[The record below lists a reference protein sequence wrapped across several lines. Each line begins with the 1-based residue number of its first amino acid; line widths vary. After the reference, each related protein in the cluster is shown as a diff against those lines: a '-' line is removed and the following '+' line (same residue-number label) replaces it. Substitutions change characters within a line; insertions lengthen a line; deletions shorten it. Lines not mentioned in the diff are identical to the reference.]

1 VASNNSS
8 SSSSP
13 STSNKD
19 VSSPSSLAS
28 DSTEFTNNVS
38 SHSIVITPYKQPQQ
52 RHLQKHI
59 DITQEEADGIVSPF
73 PSPTATTPT
82 AAAGL
87 VVSTRKKQMSNYNDN
102 NDYNNSKDAGK
113 MTGKESQSKQQQKKQ
128 STTSKRVKINNE
140 QSSNQTTTWTKRK
153 NNLVFSH
160 MPITKQQQQQQQQSL
175 SLRKQ
180 QHQQQLS
187 QPQHSNNYNASK
199 LPPILLSPNKPPT
212 HPSSSTMKPSSQIFQ
227 THSYMSDADMS
238 TDLSEATPI
247 TTPAK
252 SSWFRNYSDEDEN
265 DDDDQGEDGERK
277 EGNYWVGGSANMDN
291 EEEKDNDDS
300 SSTKEDNVD
309 GAINH
314 IGKTSQSSN
323 DLVGLEIFDTSE
335 TTLDNNNQPSLNW
348 DISASIADLSFVSKR
363 QYSNENSFFH
373 GIYESGLDS
382 ASFEQVDTSAEE
394 RMCMDAEIE
403 LVYNVSGV
411 DLPSFFMDRSSGDN
425 STDNSSVGNASV
437 VGDDLDECA
446 SVEERRKVVRRIQ
459 QWRRGRARE
468 SRESRGSD
476 SSASDAVAA
485 TQSDCN
491 AVTIDGNAS
500 GGSGGT
506 EEEDHENG
514 FNDDDDDDDAIEMAP
529 LTPGKSHNSSYD
541 LNVYRDPDGYKES
554 KLNSIDNLV
563 LRMTSPTNFLGNLLW
578 SLQPH
583 RDKYFSN
590 RRSNKSHYDDV
601 DFDQNTDKCYRCISR
616 WKKLML
622 VSIMLLLFGSL
633 LSGDGLE
640 KHHTVEN
647 YNAYGEND
655 PLAKSNFVKRGHLPD
670 DTDDYDGLLP
680 YHPSDET
687 THLRNGADT
696 FFQNYQQSA
705 QPGVVMDDVWF
716 HFEMEDD
723 EFNKPLVGVL
733 EWPDDYDDAGPDV
746 NYHVKA
752 VQYNSLV
759 GIDSIVVLG
768 DHQFGLEWLVDKL
781 KRLYPDLNIQR
792 GFNEDIGHNG
802 RGLRGK
808 ISRPQRITKVIDPI
822 SSKVIHHLG
831 GADGND
837 MKALTTYS
845 KHILVVALFVNP
857 YDWVALM
864 QANKRT
870 DKKSWRDYL
879 STVWETH
886 TNILEYRASVINSMV
901 IDSMEREDVKVVI
914 TVKYEKLLESFSN
927 FDNFVS
933 RLGMKAPEL
942 PGIVGLV
949 DDIQSRTG
957 LRADEDAGWK
967 EPRDQNSF
975 WADPIGCNVHLC
987 DPSIQKM
994 RQDTEYISYLNQ
1006 HIDWKAENLIGYQQ
1020 MIAPKPS
1027 VEQIVVLGER
1037 HSGAEWLVDRLS
1049 RCFPDI
1055 KVKYGFTRPGK
1066 FFQTEPT
1073 DTQPNTLVVSVF
1085 VNPFEWVE
1093 MMRRNPINAP
1103 AHKNLEWTEFVTS
1116 PWERERSSQDE
1127 NLEDT
1132 ASAECSFGFSYSEI
1146 IPCITQ
1152 RDPNTDS
1159 FPLYELRPDGTA
1171 YSNLLKLREDKI
1183 KNFFSAAN
1191 FDGVVDHIPIRY
1203 EDLVWN
1209 EDYTD
1214 DSIYLSLPFPG
1225 IAGLLEKIR
1234 DQTNLIAD
1242 ANAGWIVDEDGIF
1255 RAEPMGTEVTTLDP
1269 YFVQWMEDNVD
1280 WDVEELVGYFP

>member
-1 VASNNSS
+1 MLDIFEHLADADAYVVAAAATTEAASTNQEDTAAPEFLRHGIDRDPSHMKNLQLLAEKKVREAEEKAKLDEESDWWSANGVAASVSSDAEDSALPFEERAAAARATFSPTTRTDDDILQSIEESVELNNQVCGFVSTFDFPLSPIAPVSNDGGDEDESGNDEVSEADYFGDDIDDDEGGCNLRHVTESLSSSVDDDGDDSIINADDEKGGTEKTSPIASIFRVASNNSS

-212 HPSSSTMKPSSQIFQ
+212 HPSSSTIKPSSQIFQ

-265 DDDDQGEDGERK
+265 DDDDDDQGEDGERK

-468 SRESRGSD
+468 SRESRG
-476 SSASDAVAA
+476 
-485 TQSDCN
+485 
-491 AVTIDGNAS
+491 
-500 GGSGGT
+500 
-506 EEEDHENG
+506 
-514 FNDDDDDDDAIEMAP
+514 
-529 LTPGKSHNSSYD
+529 
-541 LNVYRDPDGYKES
+541 
-554 KLNSIDNLV
+554 
-563 LRMTSPTNFLGNLLW
+563 
-578 SLQPH
+578 
-583 RDKYFSN
+583 
-590 RRSNKSHYDDV
+590 
-601 DFDQNTDKCYRCISR
+601 
-616 WKKLML
+616 
-622 VSIMLLLFGSL
+622 
-633 LSGDGLE
+633 
-640 KHHTVEN
+640 
-647 YNAYGEND
+647 
-655 PLAKSNFVKRGHLPD
+655 
-670 DTDDYDGLLP
+670 
-680 YHPSDET
+680 
-687 THLRNGADT
+687 
-696 FFQNYQQSA
+696 
-705 QPGVVMDDVWF
+705 
-716 HFEMEDD
+716 
-723 EFNKPLVGVL
+723 
-733 EWPDDYDDAGPDV
+733 
-746 NYHVKA
+746 
-752 VQYNSLV
+752 
-759 GIDSIVVLG
+759 
-768 DHQFGLEWLVDKL
+768 
-781 KRLYPDLNIQR
+781 
-792 GFNEDIGHNG
+792 
-802 RGLRGK
+802 
-808 ISRPQRITKVIDPI
+808 
-822 SSKVIHHLG
+822 
-831 GADGND
+831 
-837 MKALTTYS
+837 
-845 KHILVVALFVNP
+845 
-857 YDWVALM
+857 
-864 QANKRT
+864 
-870 DKKSWRDYL
+870 
-879 STVWETH
+879 
-886 TNILEYRASVINSMV
+886 
-901 IDSMEREDVKVVI
+901 
-914 TVKYEKLLESFSN
+914 
-927 FDNFVS
+927 
-933 RLGMKAPEL
+933 
-942 PGIVGLV
+942 
-949 DDIQSRTG
+949 
-957 LRADEDAGWK
+957 
-967 EPRDQNSF
+967 
-975 WADPIGCNVHLC
+975 
-987 DPSIQKM
+987 
-994 RQDTEYISYLNQ
+994 
-1006 HIDWKAENLIGYQQ
+1006 
-1020 MIAPKPS
+1020 
-1027 VEQIVVLGER
+1027 
-1037 HSGAEWLVDRLS
+1037 
-1049 RCFPDI
+1049 
-1055 KVKYGFTRPGK
+1055 
-1066 FFQTEPT
+1066 
-1073 DTQPNTLVVSVF
+1073 
-1085 VNPFEWVE
+1085 
-1093 MMRRNPINAP
+1093 
-1103 AHKNLEWTEFVTS
+1103 
-1116 PWERERSSQDE
+1116 
-1127 NLEDT
+1127 
-1132 ASAECSFGFSYSEI
+1132 
-1146 IPCITQ
+1146 PC
-1152 RDPNTDS
+1152 
-1159 FPLYELRPDGTA
+1159 
-1171 YSNLLKLREDKI
+1171 
-1183 KNFFSAAN
+1183 
-1191 FDGVVDHIPIRY
+1191 
-1203 EDLVWN
+1203 
-1209 EDYTD
+1209 
-1214 DSIYLSLPFPG
+1214 
-1225 IAGLLEKIR
+1225 
-1234 DQTNLIAD
+1234 
-1242 ANAGWIVDEDGIF
+1242 
-1255 RAEPMGTEVTTLDP
+1255 
-1269 YFVQWMEDNVD
+1269 
-1280 WDVEELVGYFP
+1280 